1 MVKFKSCCF
10 QADKINA
17 NGRIYSQEII
27 EKVYQDIQENDIPL
41 LYELPDDPYDFDN
54 ICGKN

>member
-27 EKVYQDIQENDIPL
+27 EKVYQDIEEND
-41 LYELPDDPYDFDN
+41 
-54 ICGKN
+54 KNS